1 MPKPQTITLLSLL
14 KPRYWLLWA
23 GIGILWSLTRLPL
36 AWQLVLGK
44 KLGQVFGYFASR
56 RRHIALINIQLC
68 FPELDTSQ
76 QEKLLR
82 QHFESLG
89 MGFFE
94 MLSAW
99 WVNDSSL
106 KSLGKIQ
113 GLEHLQAGLQRGKG
127 VILLSAHMTS
137 SEIGSRFLI
146 QQTPIHG
153 IYRPHENPLIEYL
166 MQKNRERHAEKA
178 IPREAVR
185 EIIRSLKQNKVL
197 WFAMDQNFGHKN
209 SVFAPFF
216 NVPAATNIATT
227 RLVEL
232 SGAVVIPFFTQR
244 LPNGQGYLMTLQPP
258 LTHFPGE
265 NVLQDTTRINQLIEQ
280 HVRQVPEQYLWI
292 HRRFKDRPLGES
304 DVYQQ

>member
-14 KPRYWLLWA
+14 KPRYWLLWM

-44 KLGQVFGYFASR
+44 KLGRIFGYFAHR

-68 FPELDTSQ
+68 FPELNISQ
-76 QEKLLR
+76 QEKLLQ

-94 MLSAW
+94 LLSAW
-99 WVNDSSL
+99 WIKDSAL
-106 KSLGKIQ
+106 KSLGKIH
-113 GLEHLQAGLQRGKG
+113 GLEYLQAGLQRGKG

-137 SEIGSRFLI
+137 LEIGSRFLV
-146 QQTPIHG
+146 QQTVIHG
-153 IYRPHENPLIEYL
+153 VYRTHENPLIEYL
-166 MQKNRERHAEKA
+166 VQKIRERHAEKA

-216 NVPAATNIATT
+216 NVPAATNTITT

-232 SGAVVIPFFTQR
+232 SGAAVIPFFTQR

-258 LTHFPGE
+258 LTDFPSE
-265 NVLQDTTRINQLIEQ
+265 NVLQDATRINQLIEQ
-280 HVRQVPEQYLWI
+280 HVRQVPEQYLWV